1 MEKFKNYKILIF
13 LLVFTFTA
21 QLAWADPGDVEPPK
35 YSYYV
40 AYNKVKVNKTGAGLV
55 YTQQGTSNFDTNF
68 NSKKAEVFRNSSKS
82 NDSNSAV
89 CTEIVDKKSARF
101 TFYMQAEEKEGY
113 KFVHWENEEGEI
125 VSSQKYCSVN
135 VITTNYCGEYTEAE
149 SKDPKVWNNPEDNNP
164 DYYDALYTAVFEP
177 LVKDPLIKVSSNNTN
192 LGMTTI
198 THEDNSN
205 AVENDIGDDVVL
217 FAYTLNYDKKFIG
230 WQKNGG
236 TEIIGRENP
245 WHLHVSEE
253 NAGEYTAVFED
264 GYKFCRMKN
273 FGAEHRFVT
282 AINDEGSLNDLTA
295 IKLESSF
302 DDVIANAG
310 SVIEIYTDTKY
321 VPIPDGEGTKKVT
334 YYDFIVQ
341 NSSGVDKNYYDFS
354 EGAYL
359 RMPHYTKFIDEG
371 TWAFSQAD
379 ITYNE
384 EGKKPGLR
392 FRDNNGQASFASLT
406 NDLYSQWYIE
416 PIDKD
421 LETKEN
427 YFSLDSAK
435 LVQVGDKYYTTLRTS
450 WNILFNPEQMT
461 PYVVTEVDEENGTF
475 DMEPITGNIIPA
487 GTPVII
493 ETKSNVVLENRMVPT
508 TTPFTGTK
516 PEPNKL
522 VTSEK
527 YFPNQKVD
535 VDSKY
540 KKLISNENGQLA
552 FGGDVE
558 ISTVED
564 PITHQSTTYKLI
576 NGNEAYLL
584 LDNEVVKM
592 ALPLSKIE
600 QVGVKDRKYKVED
613 MLVVIYADVDKGMLW
628 CKDQGNQSIAKT
640 EKQDGQIDYMREI
653 TKEQKKDWDQSN
665 WVMLQFER
673 PAQNSDL
680 ENLLKTATGKYIK
693 PASIKGTYSDINN
706 YTITMANQTLQLI
719 DGGEPYVKNLYCP
732 ANFLPKNLNINGGEG
747 AEGIYHGE
755 PAHYFFMNPK
765 VQEVCEITYAVWY
778 GDNKFIVP
786 LPTADN
792 PTQNDS
798 QIDGAFTVDWK
809 YNVLGPNPLKLS
821 EGAAYKFYAVVQ
833 RTQNSGYL
841 KANEPSLEP
850 SGDFIVYPLNLNPNE
865 NNDYN
870 NVITAIDNL
879 QAGKAVTRVVYYNMM
894 GVASD
899 VPHRGINIVVTEY
912 SDGSRTAVKML
923 R

>member
-149 SKDPKVWNNPEDNNP
+149 SKNTTIWHNPQDNNP

-310 SVIEIYTDTKY
+310 SVIEIYTDTEY

-341 NSSGVDKNYYDFS
+341 NSSGVDKDYYDFS
-354 EGAYL
+354 GGAYL
-359 RMPHYTKFIDEG
+359 RMPHYTRFADEG

-379 ITYNE
+379 ITYND
-384 EGKKPGLR
+384 EGEKTGYR
-392 FRDNNGQASFASLT
+392 FRDNNGQASFNSFT

-421 LETKEN
+421 LETCEN
-427 YFSLDSAK
+427 YFSLDPAK

-461 PYVVTEVDEENGTF
+461 PYVVTSVDEETGTF
-475 DMEPITGNIIPA
+475 EMEPITGNIIPL

-493 ETKSNVVLENRMVPT
+493 ETKSTRVEENRMVPT
-508 TTPFTGTK
+508 KTAEASGAVPSG
-516 PEPNKL
+516 NL
-522 VTSEK
+522 LQHSEK
-527 YFPNQKVD
+527 YFPNQDPPV
-535 VDSKY
+535 
-540 KKLISNENGQLA
+540 SNCKGLYRNANGQLA
-552 FGGDVE
+552 FGGNKL
-558 ISTVED
+558 STV
-564 PITHQSTTYKLI
+564 
-576 NGNEAYLL
+576 NGNEAYLSVAS
-584 LDNEVVKM
+584 EVVRIEKQ
-592 ALPLSKIE
+592 PLAKIE
-600 QVGVKDRKYKVED
+600 KDGVKNGKYIVED
-613 MLVVIYADVDKGMLW
+613 QLVVIYADIDEGRLW
-628 CKDQGNQSIAKT
+628 CKDQGNKSIAKT

-665 WVMLQFER
+665 WVMLQFEQ

-680 ENLLKTATGKYIK
+680 ENLLKTATGKYIE

-706 YTITMANQTLQLI
+706 FTITMANQTLKLI

-765 VQEVCEITYAVWY
+765 VQEVCEITYAEWD
-778 GDNKFIVP
+778 GDNLFIVP
-786 LPTADN
+786 LPTAEN

-798 QIDGAFTVDWK
+798 QIDGAFTVDWT
-809 YNVLGPNPLKLS
+809 YNVLGPNPPNLL
-821 EGAAYKFYAVVQ
+821 EDAAYKFYAVVQ

-841 KANEPSLEP
+841 KAKEPSREP
-850 SGDFIVYPLNLNPNE
+850 SGDFIIYPLNLNPNE

-870 NVITAIDNL
+870 NVITAIGGV
-879 QAGKAVTRVVYYNMM
+879 QSGKTVSRVVYYNLM
-894 GVASD
+894 GVASA
-899 VPHRGINIVVTEY
+899 VPFQGVNIVVTEY
-912 SDGSRTAVKML
+912 SDGSRQARKVVMK
-923 R
+923 

>member
-1 MEKFKNYKILIF
+1 MFKFKNFKIL
-13 LLVFTFTA
+13 LLLMFFTFA
-21 QLAWADPGDVEPPK
+21 GQDAWAGK
-35 YSYYV
+35 YYSYHIID
-40 AYNKVKVNKTGAGLV
+40 VKPSGAGKV
-55 YTQQGTSNFDTNF
+55 YSTPKTENGANTNF
-68 NSKKAEVFRNSSKS
+68 NACVDPPYQQPWHTGNSTNTLYLLAKANEGYVFSHWEDQNGNTVSSSNPGQVSAHCAQINSESGPGDYNGTYYAVFVPTQAVEVYTENADYGTASINNAQNEVGQTITLTAHENLFQHAFVGWRKESNGQIVSNENPYTFTISEQNKGKYYAVFRDDYNFYRIKNYETNRYMVATNDQGGISNLSSFS
-82 NDSNSAV
+82 LISGL
-89 CTEIVDKKSARF
+89 E
-101 TFYMQAEEKEGY
+101 
-113 KFVHWENEEGEI
+113 
-125 VSSQKYCSVN
+125 N
-135 VITTNYCGEYTEAE
+135 VI
-149 SKDPKVWNNPEDNNP
+149 
-164 DYYDALYTAVFEP
+164 YDA
-177 LVKDPLIKVSSNNTN
+177 
-192 LGMTTI
+192 
-198 THEDNSN
+198 
-205 AVENDIGDDVVL
+205 
-217 FAYTLNYDKKFIG
+217 
-230 WQKNGG
+230 
-236 TEIIGRENP
+236 
-245 WHLHVSEE
+245 
-253 NAGEYTAVFED
+253 
-264 GYKFCRMKN
+264 
-273 FGAEHRFVT
+273 
-282 AINDEGSLNDLTA
+282 GS
-295 IKLESSF
+295 
-302 DDVIANAG
+302 
-310 SVIEIYTDTKY
+310 
-321 VPIPDGEGTKKVT
+321 
-334 YYDFIVQ
+334 IVQ
-341 NSSGVDKNYYDFS
+341 VRIHYAETTAHTREYAIIVQGEDTQ
-354 EGAYL
+354 EITGAYL
-359 RMPHYTKFIDEG
+359 RMDRVEANELTLWEPN
-371 TWAFSQAD
+371 AD
-379 ITYNE
+379 GIRA
-384 EGKKPGLR
+384 K
-392 FRDNNGQASFASLT
+392 DNGGANVSLGFASSADNTKWIFEKL
-406 NDLYSQWYIE
+406 DL
-416 PIDKD
+416 D
-421 LETKEN
+421 LN
-427 YFSLDSAK
+427 GSSYFSLDPAK

-450 WNILFNPEQMT
+450 WNILIDPERT
-461 PYVVTEVDEENGTF
+461 KPYVVTSVDETAGTF
-475 DMEPITGNIIPA
+475 EMEPITGNIIPA

-493 ETKSNVVLENRMVPT
+493 ETSSKDIEANRMVPT
-508 TTPFTGTK
+508 TAAANGAV
-516 PEPNKL
+516 PEGNL
-522 VTSEK
+522 LQTSTK
-527 YFPNQKVD
+527 YFPNQSV
-535 VDSKY
+535 SASSNY
-540 KKLISNENGQLA
+540 KKLMVNANGQLA
-552 FGGDVE
+552 FGGNALT
-558 ISTVED
+558 TV
-564 PITHQSTTYKLI
+564 
-576 NGNEAYLL
+576 NGNEAYLPVA
-584 LDNEVVKM
+584 NEVIRIEKQ
-592 ALPLSKIE
+592 PLAKIE
-600 QVGVKDRKYKVED
+600 KDGVKNGKYIVED
-613 MLVVIYADVDKGMLW
+613 QLVVIYADVDKGMLW

-865 NNDYN
+865 NDDYN